1 MTIVVTKDQRFEG
14 TFEPITERRT
24 GPDEKGYSESYAS
37 ESSKS
42 YVFARS
48 RVIVSWESDFVAK
61 RQTKLQRLQQSGSS
75 AKSSRPNQTIR
86 EEFLE
91 YLRGECHLAPNSIA
105 AYGRDLQRFFEWLG
119 NRSLDRIAVGDLT
132 DYMGWL
138 QRANLAPSSMSRNV
152 VAVRT
157 FFKYLQLEGIVVEN
171 PAELLA
177 AQKMWQRMP
186 GVLSRREVDL
196 FLSAPRKSDSF
207 WQRDVAMLEVLYATG
222 CRASE
227 VCGLRVRDLSLAQRH
242 LRCEGKGGKQRMVPI
257 GTKAIDAI
265 ERYLDEVRSDLAD
278 KALHPPEELF
288 LSRGGRPLDRI
299 QLWRLVKRY
308 ARRAGI
314 DSKISPHSLRHS
326 FATHLLAGGADLR
339 QVQEMLG
346 HASIQTTQIY
356 THVEHSRLKKVHQE
370 FHPRA

>member
-1 MTIVVTKDQRFEG
+1 MGR
-14 TFEPITERRT
+14 ER
-24 GPDEKGYSESYAS
+24 EAM
-37 ESSKS
+37 
-42 YVFARS
+42 
-48 RVIVSWESDFVAK
+48 AK
-61 RQTKLQRLQQSGSS
+61 RVTKLQQLAQSGPETKVGR
-75 AKSSRPNQTIR
+75 AT
-86 EEFLE
+86 ETLCADFLA
-91 YLRGECHLAPNSIA
+91 YLRGECHLAANSVA
-105 AYGRDLQRFFEWLG
+105 AYGRDMRQFVAWAETRRLSE
-119 NRSLDRIAVGDLT
+119 ITVGDLSA
-132 DYMGWL
+132 YMGTL
-138 QRANLAPSSMSRNV
+138 KESGLAPTSVARNV

-157 FFKYLQLEGIVVEN
+157 FFKFLQLEGVVTDN

-177 AQKMWQRMP
+177 TQKMWQRMP
-186 GVLSRREVDL
+186 TVLTTGQVSA
-196 FLSAPRKSDSF
+196 FLASPKKTDSY

-227 VCGLRVRDLSLAQRH
+227 VCHLRLRDLSLGERH

-257 GTKAIDAI
+257 GSKAIVAVS
-265 ERYLDEVRSDLAD
+265 RYVAELRQELAD
-278 KALHPPEELF
+278 RAPSQPEELF

-308 ARRAGI
+308 ARRVGI
-314 DSKISPHSLRHS
+314 DGKISPHSLRHS

-356 THVEHSRLKKVHQE
+356 THVEHSRLKKVHQQ